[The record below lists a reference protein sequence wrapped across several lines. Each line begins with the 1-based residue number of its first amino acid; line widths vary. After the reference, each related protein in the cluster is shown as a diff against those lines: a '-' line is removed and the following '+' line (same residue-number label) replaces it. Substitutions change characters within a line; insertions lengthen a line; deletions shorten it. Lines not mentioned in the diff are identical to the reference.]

1 MNETYDGPVPSP
13 WGDETVLETR
23 GRAAGVY
30 FTADELLDTEF
41 PEPRWAV
48 PGLICEGLNLL
59 VGSPKLGKSW
69 LCLGLGVAV
78 ASGNKALDKI
88 DVEQGSVLYAALEDT
103 PRRLKNRLGTVLDGH
118 TAPEGL
124 HITTALPRGQEMVE
138 VVSGWLDAHDDARLV
153 IIDVLRKV
161 TPRSDGRNS
170 YEADYEAMGALKR
183 LADKHRVAIVAVHHT
198 RKMTDEGD
206 VFNEVSGSTGL
217 TGAADAILIAKR
229 GRNDGAAALHVTGR
243 DILENEYALTFD
255 PERCT
260 WELDG
265 AGLGEAA
272 HNARTAKTTDGVGD
286 KAAAIIR
293 LLARYP
299 EGTGPTEVGKQLDL
313 TKETAGSYLSRLADA
328 GRIQKVGRGKYRS
341 AYSADTAYIE
351 RESNVIA
358 FDFGDRVG
366 TVGTVGSVSQRADN
380 DGGDGA

>member
-69 LCLGLGVAV
+69 LCLGLGVAI

-103 PRRLKNRLGTVLDGH
+103 PRRLKNRLETVLDGDA
-118 TAPEGL
+118 APKGL
-124 HITTALPRGQEMVE
+124 SITTALPRGQEMVD

-183 LADKHRVAIVAVHHT
+183 LADKHRVAVVAVHHT

-229 GRNDGAAALHVTGR
+229 SRNDGAAALHVTGR
-243 DILENEYALTFD
+243 DILENEYAITFD
-255 PERCT
+255 SNRCA
-260 WELDG
+260 WGLDG
-265 AGLGEAA
+265 MELADAA
-272 HNARTAKTTDGVGD
+272 NKAKVLKASDGVGD
-286 KAAAIIR
+286 RSAAIIR
-293 LLARYP
+293 LLEKHP
-299 EGTGPTEVGKQLDL
+299 EGLGPTEVGRLLDL
-313 TKETAGSYLSRLADA
+313 PQDQAKTYLKRLQDG
-328 GRIQKVGRGKYRS
+328 GRIAKQQRGKYTS
-341 AYSADTAYIE
+341 VTSVTSVTFAPIAEVIPLSSLAEGNT
-351 RESNVIA
+351 SNTSN
-358 FDFGDRVG
+358 
-366 TVGTVGSVSQRADN
+366 TVTY
-380 DGGDGA
+380 GGATS

>member
-13 WGDETVLETR
+13 WGDEAVLETR

-69 LCLGLGVAV
+69 LCLGLGVAI

-103 PRRLKNRLGTVLDGH
+103 PRRLKNRLETVLDGD
-118 TAPEGL
+118 TAPKGL
-124 HITTALPRGQEMVE
+124 SITTVLPRGQEMVD
-138 VVSGWLDAHDDARLV
+138 VVSEWLDSHDDARLV

-229 GRNDGAAALHVTGR
+229 SRNDGAAALHVTGR
-243 DILENEYALTFD
+243 DILENEYAITFD
-255 PERCT
+255 SNRCT
-260 WELDG
+260 WGLDG
-265 AGLGEAA
+265 MELADAA
-272 HNARTAKTTDGVGD
+272 NKAKVLKASDGVGD
-286 KAAAIIR
+286 RSAAIIR
-293 LLARYP
+293 LLEKHP
-299 EGTGPTEVGKQLDL
+299 EGLGPTEVGRLLDL
-313 TKETAGSYLSRLADA
+313 PQDQAKTYLKRLQDG
-328 GRIQKVGRGKYRS
+328 GRIAKQQRGKYTS
-341 AYSADTAYIE
+341 VTSVTSVTFAPIAEVIPLSSLAEGNT
-351 RESNVIA
+351 SNTSN
-358 FDFGDRVG
+358 
-366 TVGTVGSVSQRADN
+366 TVTY
-380 DGGDGA
+380 GGATS